1 MRRQSVRAIVPFYKL
16 IKLQSSTMLAVSEA
30 VLKKGSFFAERGPKY
45 FQDAF
50 LAVSLHIQILYFRG
64 FKEIAG

>member
-1 MRRQSVRAIVPFYKL
+1 
-16 IKLQSSTMLAVSEA
+16 MLAVSEA
-30 VLKKGSFFAERGPKY
+30 VLKKGSFFAKCGPKY

-64 FKEIAG
+64 FEEIAG